1 LTGYRLGMTVLWSQ
15 ADRGLIHRLRT
26 QGVFLLWMTTLA
38 SACGGRTSKLG
49 AGGTRVTT
57 GTGGSTGT
65 EGNRGAI
72 STGPAS
78 VRAAG
83 QSDYGK
89 LPLNFE
95 PNRGQADASADF
107 LARGAGYSLLLGPT
121 EALLSLRKPAD
132 PGASASAPTS
142 VARGA
147 RGSAALPRGSD
158 IETSLLRMRLLGANP
173 GAVAAGEVPLPG
185 KVNYYGGN
193 DQKHWQQDI
202 PTFGQVRYSHV
213 YRGVDLV
220 YYGNQGHLEYD
231 FVIAP
236 GAHPADIRLA
246 FDGAMPTLDAAGD
259 LVLEQGGAEVRMRK
273 PVVYQ
278 EAEGGREPVA
288 GHFTI
293 SAAQEVTFA
302 VAGYDSSR
310 PLVVDPVLVYSTYL
324 GGAHDDRLH
333 GLAVDSTGSAV
344 VVGQTPS
351 ADFPVTSGAFQSTSS
366 RTGGNGT
373 AFITKLSPD
382 GSSLVFSTFLGGSIG
397 DVLAAAVA
405 VGPQDNI
412 YVAGKASTNEGAGT
426 NFPTTG
432 GAFQATS
439 NLNGVSDGDGFVTE
453 LTPDGK
459 IVYSTYLGGS
469 YNDYAIGI
477 AVDAAGDAFVTG
489 NTTSYNTIA
498 NGQVV
503 PLVLFPTTANAY
515 MGPFAMPKDPATLD
529 STVAYMPF
537 LAELNPTGTALVYST
552 LLGASTCDP
561 QCQDGS
567 ACTAQGTCATGGC
580 SVNCLNDSIGQG
592 VAIDGRGI
600 AYIGGWTSQPNFPT
614 TPGSL
619 KPTAPP
625 RLNPN
630 GAGGGVIGFVAAFDP
645 TRSGPSS
652 LKYSTFLGGQTP
664 VSGDAVYGITADAN
678 GYVYVTGQASSHDFP
693 TTAASYQPTCVL
705 GSTGCGYGAYVAKL
719 DPTGSTLIYSTFLR
733 STVGGNTLG
742 FNVKLDSATNAY
754 VVGQVSDGQFP
765 LVNPIQSMADG
776 ISLFVLTL
784 SSDGSQLLFSTYL
797 DESVGGGNSVPFG
810 YQVGLALDKSAN
822 IYVGSITSSAKLS
835 TTAGTFQ
842 LALNGSNDGFLTK
855 ISAIGGQG
863 STPDGGVGGSGGG
876 GGTGGSGG
884 GGGGKAGSSGGGGA
898 AGGAN
903 ETGGGGANTSHPSSG
918 SGCDLGARMDRPTSL
933 FGLALV
939 AFFVVRRRRR

>member
-1 LTGYRLGMTVLWSQ
+1 MVDTLILCWAVSLAACRGGQ
-15 ADRGLIHRLRT
+15 APAPT
-26 QGVFLLWMTTLA
+26 
-38 SACGGRTSKLG
+38 SAGP
-49 AGGTRVTT
+49 AAGTRV
-57 GTGGSTGT
+57 
-65 EGNRGAI
+65 
-72 STGPAS
+72 
-78 VRAAG
+78 AG
-83 QSDYGK
+83 KSDYGK
-89 LPLNFE
+89 LPLSFE
-95 PNRGQADASADF
+95 PNRGQADARADF

-121 EALLSLRKPAD
+121 EALLSLRNPAG
-132 PGASASAPTS
+132 PAASTGVP
-142 VARGA
+142 ARIAGGG
-147 RGSAALPRGSD
+147 RGSAALPRRSD
-158 IETSLLRMRLLGANP
+158 IETSLLRMRLLGANA
-173 GAVAAGEVPLPG
+173 GAVAAGQAPLPG
-185 KVNYYGGN
+185 KVNYYGGA
-193 DQKHWQQDI
+193 DQKHWQEDI
-202 PTFGQVRYSHV
+202 PPFARVRYSHV
-213 YRGVDLV
+213 YPGVDLV
-220 YYGNQGHLEYD
+220 YYGNQGQLEYD

-236 GAHPADIRLA
+236 GANPADIRLA
-246 FDGAMPTLDAAGD
+246 FDGATPTLDAEGD
-259 LVLEQGGAEVRMRK
+259 LVLKQGGAEVRLRK

-278 EAEGGREPVA
+278 EALGSREPVA
-288 GHFTI
+288 GHYAVSGTH
-293 SAAQEVTFA
+293 EVAFA

-324 GGAHDDRLH
+324 GGTNDDRLH

-366 RTGGNGT
+366 RAGGNGT
-373 AFITKLSPD
+373 GFITKLSPD

-412 YVAGKASTNEGAGT
+412 YVAGKASTNASSGT

-477 AVDAAGDAFVTG
+477 AVDAVGDAFVTG

-515 MGPFAMPKDPATLD
+515 MGPFAMPKDPATE
-529 STVAYMPF
+529 SSNVAYMPF

-567 ACTAQGTCATGGC
+567 ACSAQGTCATGGC

-592 VAIDGRGI
+592 VAIDGGGI

-614 TPGSL
+614 TSGSL
-619 KPTAPP
+619 KPIAPP

-645 TRSGPSS
+645 TKSGASS

-664 VSGDAVYGITADAN
+664 VSGDAVYGIAADAN
-678 GYVYVTGQASSHDFP
+678 GHVYVTGQASSHDFP
-693 TTAASYQPTCVL
+693 TTAASYQPTCPL

-742 FNVKLDSATNAY
+742 FNVRLDSATNAY

-784 SSDGSQLLFSTYL
+784 SADGSKLLFSTYL

-810 YQVGLALDKSAN
+810 YQVGLALDQSAN
-822 IYVGSITSSAKLS
+822 IYVGSITSSTKLV
-835 TTAGTFQ
+835 TTAGAFQ
-842 LALNGSNDGFLTK
+842 STLHGSNDGFVTK
-855 ISAIGGQG
+855 ISAIGVQD
-863 STPDGGVGGSGGG
+863 SMPDGGVG
-876 GGTGGSGG
+876 
-884 GGGGKAGSSGGGGA
+884 GSSGGGGA
-898 AGGAN
+898 AGSGGGGGSGLGGAAGGKAGSN
-903 ETGGGGANTSHPSSG
+903 GGGGAAGRASETGGAGSSSG
-918 SGCDLGARMDRPTSL
+918 CGCDLGARMDQPTSL
-933 FGLALV
+933 FGLGLV
-939 AFFVVRRRRR
+939 AFFVLRRRRRPHLGSDGAPDSVRRRPLV